1 MNADKPRTTPS
12 CGYDGTHSSLQS
24 AGRPIFGYDVSANRS
39 VAINIG
45 SFAGSAARLCQF
57 TGKQRDSESGLD
69 YFGARYF
76 GSALGRFTSTDWSG
90 KPQPVPYADLT
101 NPQSLN
107 LYGYVLNNPL
117 SRVDPNGHINC
128 TGANAQKIGCQYI
141 ANWNQEHG
149 IDPSVKKSDAPGVP
163 VKLPNGKTVQ
173 DPYTHQPL
181 MSPTA
186 DLSDVAARG
195 KQIKSDVML
204 VIGYGQDLTNITGAI
219 QLRDGLKQAVAQ
231 NGDFDY
237 QRTTLAAGDLQQ
249 LPQFRD
255 VSNFNVGLIGQQSG
269 LSLDTLL
276 QIVGSYAKGNSSN
289 ARPDQPYGL
298 DPRTRDLTILGYQ
311 TGASGVYDH

>member
-1 MNADKPRTTPS
+1 MTSRNT
-12 CGYDGTHSSLQS
+12 C
-24 AGRPIFGYDVSANRS
+24 
-39 VAINIG
+39 
-45 SFAGSAARLCQF
+45 
-57 TGKQRDSESGLD
+57 
-69 YFGARYF
+69 ARYY
-76 GSALGRFTSTDWSG
+76 GSALGRFTSPDWSE
-90 KPQPVPYADLT
+90 KPQPIPYADLT

-117 SRVDPNGHINC
+117 SRVDPNGHIDC

-149 IDPSVKKSDAPGVP
+149 IANSAKKSNAPGVP

-186 DLSDVAARG
+186 DLSDVVARG

-219 QLRDGLKQAVAQ
+219 QLRDELKQAVAQ

-255 VSNFNVGLIGQQSG
+255 VSNFNVGLIGQQAG

-276 QIVGSYAKGNSSN
+276 QIVGNYAKGNSSN